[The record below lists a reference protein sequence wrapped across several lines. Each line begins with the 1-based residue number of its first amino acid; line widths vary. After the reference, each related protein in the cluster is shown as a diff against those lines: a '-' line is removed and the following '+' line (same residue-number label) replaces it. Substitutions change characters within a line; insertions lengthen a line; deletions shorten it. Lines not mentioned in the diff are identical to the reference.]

1 MLALTLL
8 LLSAP
13 ARQRPS
19 ATPLCPCAAVPT
31 AIFIVT
37 PRGQSRLPIVEVGGA
52 PMIQAGALATSL
64 GGRLAV
70 ADGWADLVV
79 ATLDFRFLLDAPFV
93 LRGPGGI
100 LLPLAAP
107 AVAREQDILLPL
119 QFVAELLPGILRERY
134 SYDAV
139 AGRFTETGPPPLVR
153 APPRQVPR
161 LPNGLLPGHVVVV
174 DPGHGAEDPGNP
186 APFFPRGLKEKHITL
201 QIGLL
206 LRTELEKQGI
216 TVRMTRV
223 ADTRPKLRD
232 RARLC
237 SDDCDLFVSLHV
249 DALPKSRR
257 DRATVSGFHTLII
270 GEENTEDADRV
281 ARMEN
286 EALRYDRGDA
296 DVPTDALGFV
306 LRDLQMNEHL
316 RESAAAGALVQEH
329 LARVHPGENRGVRQ
343 TNRLAVLNTAR
354 RPAILVE
361 MGFSTNRSDSR
372 VLTSTAGQRALAKAL
387 AAAVVDYLKG
397 YERRA
402 GLVATP

>member
-1 MLALTLL
+1 MIT
-8 LLSAP
+8 
-13 ARQRPS
+13 
-19 ATPLCPCAAVPT
+19 
-31 AIFIVT
+31 IVT
-37 PRGQSRLPIVEVGGA
+37 PRGQARLPVLQVDGT
-52 PMIQAGALATSL
+52 PMLQAGALATSL
-64 GGRLAV
+64 DGRLSV
-70 ADGWADLVV
+70 AEGWADLVV
-79 ATLDFRFLLDAPFV
+79 ATLEFRFLLDAPFV
-93 LRGPGGI
+93 VRGPDAT
-100 LLPLAAP
+100 LLPLAAS
-107 AVAREQDILLPL
+107 AVARQQDVLLPL
-119 QFVAELLPGILRERY
+119 QFVVEILPRLLRERY
-134 SYDAV
+134 SYDPAT
-139 AGRFTETGPPPLVR
+139 ARFTEIGPAPLVR

-206 LRTELEKQGI
+206 LRTELEQQGI
-216 TVRMTRV
+216 AVRMTRTT
-223 ADTRPKLRD
+223 DTRPKLTD

-249 DALPKSRR
+249 DALPPSRR
-257 DRATVSGFHTLII
+257 DRASVSGFHTLII

-286 EALRYDRGDA
+286 AALRYERGSADA
-296 DVPTDALGFV
+296 PTDALGFV

-316 RESAAAGALVQEH
+316 RESAEAGALVQEH
-329 LARVHPGENRGVRQ
+329 LAQVHPGENRGVRQ

-372 VLTSTAGQRALAKAL
+372 VLTSTAGQRALSKAL

>member
-1 MLALTLL
+1 VILGLL
-8 LLSAP
+8 LAVACAP
-13 ARQRPS
+13 A
-19 ATPLCPCAAVPT
+19 PLRPCAHAPT
-31 AIFIVT
+31 AITIVT
-37 PRGQSRLPIVEVGGA
+37 PRGQSRLTVIQVDGA
-52 PMIQAGALATSL
+52 PMLQGGAVATSL
-64 GGRLAV
+64 GGRLSV
-70 ADGWADLVV
+70 ADGWADLLV
-79 ATLDFRFLLDAPFV
+79 ATLEFRFLLDAPLLV
-93 LRGPGGI
+93 RGPEGI
-100 LLPLAAP
+100 QVPLAAP
-107 AVAREQDILLPL
+107 AVARDQEVLLPL
-119 QFVAELLPGILRERY
+119 QFVTELLPGLLRERY

-139 AGRFTETGPPPLVR
+139 AARFTETGPAPLVR

-186 APFFPRGLKEKHITL
+186 APMFPRGLKEKHVTL
-201 QIGLL
+201 QVGLL
-206 LRTELEKQGI
+206 LRTELERQGI
-216 TVRMTRV
+216 TVRMTRTT
-223 ADTRPKLRD
+223 DTRPKLRD

-249 DALPKSRR
+249 DALGAARR
-257 DRATVSGFHTLII
+257 DRARVSGFHTLII

-286 EALRYDRGDA
+286 EALRYEGA
-296 DVPTDALGFV
+296 DSEPPSDALGFV

-316 RESAAAGALVQEH
+316 RESAAAGALVQSH
-329 LARVHPGENRGVRQ
+329 LAQIHPGENRGVRQ

-354 RPAILVE
+354 RTAILVE

-372 VLTSTAGQRALAKAL
+372 LLTSTAGQKALAKAL